1 VRSSPH
7 CYHLLLPRGAKL
19 GTIIR
24 RGESWR
30 AVIRKKGHR
39 ARTKTFKRRGA
50 AQRWV
55 REVEIKMDRLE
66 ASNDHHDLG
75 YLIQRYVDEIG
86 GVKSWGRSY
95 RAGVLRLKRDFGGTT
110 LSELTPALMLEWA
123 RKRKAGPATLTL
135 EQSFLGA
142 VLHTAEA
149 LWDVR
154 VDWPTIKRGRYLI
167 RSMNLMGKAVERDRR
182 VEPGEIER
190 IKAELRSTL
199 PMEDLIDFA
208 IDSAMRAGEITRI
221 RWVDL
226 DDAKRTVLIRDRKH
240 PSEKI
245 GNHQRVPLLGRCWEI
260 VQRQPRGDER
270 IFPYDERSMTTAF
283 QRARRRAGVDGLR
296 FHDLRH
302 EGISRLFE
310 RGMQIQQVALVSGH
324 RSWSMLKRYTNLKPE
339 SLHAHV
345 EPSTSG

>member
-1 VRSSPH
+1 M
-7 CYHLLLPRGAKL
+7 

-30 AVIRKKGHR
+30 AVIRKKGH
-39 ARTKTFKRRGA
+39 ATRTKTFIRRAA

-55 REVEIKMDRLE
+55 RETEIRMDHAE
-66 ASNDHHDLG
+66 AADEHHDLAA
-75 YLIQRYVDEIG
+75 LIQRYVDEIG
-86 GVKSWGRSY
+86 SVKSWGRSY
-95 RAGVLRLKRDFGGTT
+95 RAGILRLKRDFKGTT
-110 LSELTPALMLEWA
+110 LVELTPARMLQWA
-123 RKRKAGPATLTL
+123 RDRNASPATITL

-149 LWDVR
+149 LWDIR
-154 VDWPTIKRGRYLI
+154 VDWATIRKGRFLI
-167 RSMNLMGKAVERDRR
+167 RNMGLMGKAVERERR

-190 IKAELRSTL
+190 IKAQLRSTL

-208 IDSAMRAGEITRI
+208 IDSAMRAAEITRI
-221 RWVDL
+221 RWADL
-226 DDAKRTVLIRDRKH
+226 DPVRKTVLIRDRKH

-260 VQRQPRGDER
+260 VQRQPKGDER
-270 IFPYDERSMTTAF
+270 IFPYDENSMCTAF
-283 QRARRRAGVDGLR
+283 QRARTRAGVDGLR

-324 RSWSMLKRYTNLKPE
+324 RSWQMLKRYTNLKPE
-339 SLHAHV
+339 SLHGHV
-345 EPSTSG
+345 DVSTLG

>member
-1 VRSSPH
+1 M
-7 CYHLLLPRGAKL
+7 

-39 ARTKTFKRRGA
+39 TRTKTFKRQGS

-55 REVEIKMDRLE
+55 RETEVLLDRAE
-66 ASNDHHDLG
+66 ASGDRDVG
-75 YLIQRYVDEIG
+75 ELIQRYVDEIG
-86 GVKSWGRSY
+86 SVKSWGRSY

-110 LSELTPALMLEWA
+110 LSELTPARMLEWA
-123 RKRKAGPATLTL
+123 RGRKASPATITL

-154 VDWPTIKRGRYLI
+154 VDWATIRRGRYLI
-167 RSMNLMGKAVERDRR
+167 RSMNLMGKAEERERR
-182 VEPGEIER
+182 VEGDEIAR
-190 IKAELRSTL
+190 IKAATRSTL
-199 PMEDLIDFA
+199 PMSDLIDFA

-221 RWVDL
+221 RWSDL
-226 DDAKRTVLIRDRKH
+226 DPVKKTVLIRDRKH
-240 PSEKI
+240 PTEKI
-245 GNHQRVPLLGRCWEI
+245 GNHQRVPLLGNCWDI
-260 VQRQPRGDER
+260 VQRQPRADER
-270 IFPYDERSMTTAF
+270 IFPYDENTMCTAF
-283 QRARRRAGVDGLR
+283 QRARTRAGAKTLR

-310 RGMQIQQVALVSGH
+310 RGMQIHQVALVSGH
-324 RSWSMLKRYTNLKPE
+324 RSWQMLKRYTNLKPE
-339 SLHAHV
+339 SLHDHV
-345 EPSTSG
+345 DVSTSG